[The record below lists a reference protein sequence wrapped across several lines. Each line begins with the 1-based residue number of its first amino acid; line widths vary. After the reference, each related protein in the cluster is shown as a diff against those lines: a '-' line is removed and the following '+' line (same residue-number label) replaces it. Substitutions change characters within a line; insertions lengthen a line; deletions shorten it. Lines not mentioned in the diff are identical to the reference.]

1 MSNARG
7 VNARGA
13 LGRYGEELA
22 ARRLTEA
29 GMTVL
34 ERNWRCG
41 RTGEI
46 DIVARDGDALVVCEV
61 KTRRAGAFEHPMAAV
76 TPTKADRLR
85 GLARTLAA
93 GTRRGPTGRR
103 PHRRRGRRP
112 PRARRTRRGAR
123 TGGGLMGF
131 ARTCSVALVG
141 VEGVI
146 VEVQADLEP
155 GVAAFTLVGLPDKSL
170 TESKDRVR
178 AAVVNSGAEWPQKK
192 LTVGLS
198 PASVPKA
205 GSGFDLAVACA
216 VLGASERID
225 PRMLSDIVMIG
236 ELGLDGRV
244 RPVRGILPAV
254 LAAAEAGYE
263 QVVVPECAAAEASL
277 VPGVSVLGVRTLRQ
291 LIAVLA
297 DEPVPD
303 EEPDEGRPDPLM
315 AGLRLPG
322 TGAATGMHTVGAAQ
336 QDQGHDLADVVGQ
349 LAARTAVEVAAAGG
363 HHLFLEGPPGAGKT
377 MLAERLP
384 AILPSLAKEESLEVT
399 AVHSVAGLL
408 PAGKPLVDVPPYC
421 APHHSATMQALVGGG
436 QGVARPGAVSLAH
449 RGVLFLDE
457 TPEFSS
463 QALDAL
469 RQPLEAGHVVIA
481 RSAGVVRFPAK
492 FLMVLAANPCPC
504 GRFSRTDDLC
514 ECPPAAI
521 RRYQA
526 RLSGPLL
533 DRVDLRVEVDRVTR
547 SELSQSAARGES
559 TAVVAER
566 VRAAR
571 ERAAL
576 RLAGTLWRTNSEVP
590 GRELRSRWHAAPGA
604 MDEAERSLERGLLT
618 ARGLDRV
625 LRVAWTIADLVGH
638 DRPDAADVNL
648 ALQLRTG
655 VPRGMPMAIGALT

>member
-1 MSNARG
+1 
-7 VNARGA
+7 
-13 LGRYGEELA
+13 
-22 ARRLTEA
+22 
-29 GMTVL
+29 
-34 ERNWRCG
+34 
-41 RTGEI
+41 
-46 DIVARDGDALVVCEV
+46 
-61 KTRRAGAFEHPMAAV
+61 
-76 TPTKADRLR
+76 
-85 GLARTLAA
+85 
-93 GTRRGPTGRR
+93 
-103 PHRRRGRRP
+103 
-112 PRARRTRRGAR
+112 
-123 TGGGLMGF
+123 MGF

-141 VEGVI
+141 VEGVV

-170 TESKDRVR
+170 TESRDRVR

-198 PASVPKA
+198 PASVPKS
-205 GSGFDLAVACA
+205 GSGFDLAVAA
-216 VLGASERID
+216 SVLGAAERID
-225 PRMLSDIVMIG
+225 PRVLADIVMIG

-254 LAAAEAGYE
+254 LAASEAGYE

-277 VPGVSVLGVRTLRQ
+277 VPGVSVLGVRSLRQ

-297 DEPVPD
+297 DEPVPEEEQD
-303 EEPDEGRPDPLM
+303 EQGRPDPLL
-315 AGLRLPG
+315 AGLRMPG
-322 TGAATGMHTVGAAQ
+322 TGAATGMHGMGAAQ
-336 QDQGHDLADVVGQ
+336 HDQGHDLADVVGQ
-349 LAARTAVEVAAAGG
+349 GSARTAVEVAAAGR

-384 AILPSLAKEESLEVT
+384 AILPRLCRAESLEVT
-399 AVHSVAGLL
+399 AVHSVSGLL
-408 PAGKPLVDVPPYC
+408 PPGKPLIDVAPYC

-436 QGVARPGAVSLAH
+436 PGIARPGAVSLAH

-463 QALDAL
+463 HALDAL

-481 RSAGVVRFPAK
+481 RSAGVVRFPAR

-504 GRFSRTDDLC
+504 GRFSRTDELC
-514 ECPPAAI
+514 ECPPSSI

-547 SELSQSAARGES
+547 SQLAGDGPRGDA
-559 TAVVAER
+559 TATVADR

-571 ERAAL
+571 ERAAA
-576 RLAGTLWRTNSEVP
+576 RLADTPWRSNSEVP
-590 GRELRSRWHAAPGA
+590 GRELRSRWRAAPGA
-604 MDEAERSLERGLLT
+604 LEEAERSLERGVLT

-625 LRVAWTIADLVGH
+625 LRVAWTVADLVGH
-638 DRPDAADVNL
+638 DRPDVRDVAL

-655 VPRGMPMAIGALT
+655 VPRGVPMALGALT

>member
-1 MSNARG
+1 
-7 VNARGA
+7 
-13 LGRYGEELA
+13 
-22 ARRLTEA
+22 
-29 GMTVL
+29 
-34 ERNWRCG
+34 
-41 RTGEI
+41 
-46 DIVARDGDALVVCEV
+46 
-61 KTRRAGAFEHPMAAV
+61 
-76 TPTKADRLR
+76 
-85 GLARTLAA
+85 
-93 GTRRGPTGRR
+93 
-103 PHRRRGRRP
+103 
-112 PRARRTRRGAR
+112 
-123 TGGGLMGF
+123 MGF

-141 VEGVI
+141 VEGVV

-170 TESKDRVR
+170 TESRDRVR

-198 PASVPKA
+198 PASVPKG

-216 VLGASERID
+216 VLGAAERID
-225 PRMLSDIVMIG
+225 PRVLADIVMIG

-254 LAAAEAGYE
+254 LAAADAGYE

-277 VPGVSVLGVRTLRQ
+277 VPGVSVLGVRSLRQ

-297 DEPVPD
+297 DEPVPE
-303 EEPDEGRPDPLM
+303 EEPDEAGRPDPLL
-315 AGLRLPG
+315 AGLRMPG
-322 TGAATGMHTVGAAQ
+322 TGAATGMHGMGAAQ

-349 LAARTAVEVAAAGG
+349 RSARTAVEVAAAGG

-384 AILPSLAKEESLEVT
+384 AVLPRLSRQESLEVT

-408 PAGKPLVDVPPYC
+408 PPGKPLIDVPPYC
-421 APHHSATMQALVGGG
+421 APHHSATMQSLVGGG
-436 QGVARPGAVSLAH
+436 LGVARPGAVSLAH

-457 TPEFSS
+457 TPEFGSH
-463 QALDAL
+463 ALDAL

-481 RSAGVVRFPAK
+481 RSAGVVRFPAR

-504 GRFSRTDDLC
+504 GRFSQRDTLC
-514 ECPPAAI
+514 ECPPSAI

-533 DRVDLRVEVDRVTR
+533 DRVDLRVEVDAVSRA
-547 SELSQSAARGES
+547 ELAHRGPGGES
-559 TAVVAER
+559 TQTVADR

-571 ERAAL
+571 ERAAA
-576 RLAGTLWRTNSEVP
+576 RLAGTPWRTNSEVP
-590 GRELRSRWHAAPGA
+590 GRELRNRWHATTGA
-604 MDEAERSLERGLLT
+604 MDEAERNLERGMLT

-625 LRVAWTIADLVGH
+625 LRVAWTVADLVGH
-638 DRPDAADVNL
+638 DRPDAMDVAL

-655 VPRGMPMAIGALT
+655 VPRGVPMALGASA

>member
-1 MSNARG
+1 
-7 VNARGA
+7 
-13 LGRYGEELA
+13 
-22 ARRLTEA
+22 
-29 GMTVL
+29 
-34 ERNWRCG
+34 
-41 RTGEI
+41 
-46 DIVARDGDALVVCEV
+46 
-61 KTRRAGAFEHPMAAV
+61 
-76 TPTKADRLR
+76 
-85 GLARTLAA
+85 
-93 GTRRGPTGRR
+93 
-103 PHRRRGRRP
+103 
-112 PRARRTRRGAR
+112 
-123 TGGGLMGF
+123 MGF

-141 VEGVI
+141 VEGVV

-170 TESKDRVR
+170 TESRDRVR
-178 AAVVNSGAEWPQKK
+178 AAVVNSGGEWPQKK

-225 PRMLSDIVMIG
+225 PRVLADIVMIG

-254 LAAAEAGYE
+254 LAAADAGYE

-303 EEPDEGRPDPLM
+303 EAPDEPGRPNPLL
-315 AGLRLPG
+315 AGLRVPG
-322 TGAATGMHTVGAAQ
+322 TGAATGMHSSGAAQ
-336 QDQGHDLADVVGQ
+336 QDHGHDLADVVGQ
-349 LAARTAVEVAAAGG
+349 ISARTAVEVAAAGG

-384 AILPSLAKEESLEVT
+384 AILPRLAREESLEVT

-408 PAGKPLVDVPPYC
+408 PPGKPLIDAAPYC

-436 QGVARPGAVSLAH
+436 PGIARPGAVSLSH

-457 TPEFSS
+457 TPEFNT

-481 RSAGVVRFPAK
+481 RSAGVVRFPAR

-504 GRFSRTDDLC
+504 GRFSQTDDFC
-514 ECPPAAI
+514 ECPPSAI

-533 DRVDLRVEVDRVTR
+533 DRVDLRVQVDRVTR
-547 SELSQSAARGES
+547 DQLAGRGARGES
-559 TAVVAER
+559 TAVVADR

-571 ERAAL
+571 ERAAA
-576 RLAGTLWRTNSEVP
+576 RFAGSPWRTNSEVP
-590 GRELRSRWHAAPGA
+590 GRELRSRWHAVPGA
-604 MDEAERSLERGLLT
+604 MDEAERSLERGVLT

-625 LRVAWTIADLVGH
+625 LRVAWTVADLAGH
-638 DRPDAADVNL
+638 DRPDATDVAL

-655 VPRGMPMAIGALT
+655 VPRGVPMAIGAPA

>member
-1 MSNARG
+1 
-7 VNARGA
+7 
-13 LGRYGEELA
+13 
-22 ARRLTEA
+22 
-29 GMTVL
+29 
-34 ERNWRCG
+34 
-41 RTGEI
+41 
-46 DIVARDGDALVVCEV
+46 
-61 KTRRAGAFEHPMAAV
+61 
-76 TPTKADRLR
+76 
-85 GLARTLAA
+85 
-93 GTRRGPTGRR
+93 
-103 PHRRRGRRP
+103 
-112 PRARRTRRGAR
+112 
-123 TGGGLMGF
+123 MGF
-131 ARTCSVALVG
+131 ARTCAVALVG
-141 VEGVI
+141 VEGVV

-170 TESKDRVR
+170 TESRDRVR

-205 GSGFDLAVACA
+205 GSGFDLAVASA

-225 PRMLSDIVMIG
+225 PRVLADIVMIG

-254 LAAAEAGYE
+254 LAAADAGYE

-277 VPGVSVLGVRTLRQ
+277 VPGVSVLGVRSLRQ
-291 LIAVLA
+291 LIAVLT

-303 EEPDEGRPDPLM
+303 EEPDETRPDPLM
-315 AGLRLPG
+315 AGLRVPG
-322 TGAATGMHTVGAAQ
+322 VGAATGMHGVGAAHH
-336 QDQGHDLADVVGQ
+336 DHGHDLADVVGQ
-349 LAARTAVEVAAAGG
+349 LSARTAVEVAAAGG

-384 AILPSLAKEESLEVT
+384 AVLPTLTRQESLEVT

-408 PAGKPLVDVPPYC
+408 PVGKPLVDVPPYC

-457 TPEFSS
+457 TPEFSG

-504 GRFSRTDDLC
+504 GRFSLKDDLC
-514 ECPPAAI
+514 ECPPASI

-547 SELSQSAARGES
+547 SELTERGARGES
-559 TAVVAER
+559 TAAVADR

-571 ERAAL
+571 ERAAA
-576 RLAGTLWRTNSEVP
+576 RLAGTPWRTNSEVP
-590 GRELRSRWHAAPGA
+590 GRELRSRWYAARGA
-604 MDEAERSLERGLLT
+604 MDEAERGLERGVLT

-638 DRPDAADVNL
+638 DRPDAMDVGL

-655 VPRGMPMAIGALT
+655 VPRGVPVAIGALS

>member
-1 MSNARG
+1 
-7 VNARGA
+7 
-13 LGRYGEELA
+13 
-22 ARRLTEA
+22 
-29 GMTVL
+29 
-34 ERNWRCG
+34 
-41 RTGEI
+41 
-46 DIVARDGDALVVCEV
+46 
-61 KTRRAGAFEHPMAAV
+61 MA
-76 TPTKADRLR
+76 
-85 GLARTLAA
+85 
-93 GTRRGPTGRR
+93 
-103 PHRRRGRRP
+103 
-112 PRARRTRRGAR
+112 
-123 TGGGLMGF
+123 F

-141 VEGVI
+141 VEGVL

-155 GVAAFTLVGLPDKSL
+155 GIAAFSLVGLPDKSL
-170 TESKDRVR
+170 SESRDRVR
-178 AAVVNSGAEWPQKK
+178 AAVVNSGTAWPAKK

-216 VLGASERID
+216 VLGAAERID
-225 PRMLSDIVMIG
+225 PRVLTEIVMIG

-254 LAAAEAGYE
+254 LAAADAGYE

-303 EEPDEGRPDPLM
+303 EDPDDHTGPDPLL

-322 TGAATGMHTVGAAQ
+322 TGAATGMHSIGATQ
-336 QDQGHDLADVVGQ
+336 PDQGRDLADVVGQ
-349 LAARTAVEVAAAGG
+349 TAARTAVEVAAAGG

-377 MLAERLP
+377 MLVERLP
-384 AILPSLAKEESLEVT
+384 AILPPLTRGESLEVT

-408 PAGKPLVDVPPYC
+408 PAGKPLIDTAPYC

-436 QGVARPGAVSLAH
+436 PGIARPGAVSLSH
-449 RGVLFLDE
+449 RGILFLDE

-463 QALDAL
+463 HALDAL

-504 GRFSRTDDLC
+504 GRFSLHDSLC
-514 ECPPAAI
+514 DCPPSAI
-521 RRYQA
+521 RRYQG

-533 DRVDLRVEVDRVTR
+533 DRVDLRVEVDPVTR
-547 SELSQSAARGES
+547 AQLAESGTGPTTATVADRVREARARAAAR
-559 TAVVAER
+559 
-566 VRAAR
+566 
-571 ERAAL
+571 L
-576 RLAGTLWRTNSEVP
+576 DGTPWRTNSDVP
-590 GRELRSRWHAAPGA
+590 GRELRNRWHPVGGA

-625 LRVAWTIADLVGH
+625 LRVAWTVADLAGRH
-638 DRPDAADVNL
+638 RPDASDVSL

-655 VPRGMPMAIGALT
+655 VPRGAAMTIGARP